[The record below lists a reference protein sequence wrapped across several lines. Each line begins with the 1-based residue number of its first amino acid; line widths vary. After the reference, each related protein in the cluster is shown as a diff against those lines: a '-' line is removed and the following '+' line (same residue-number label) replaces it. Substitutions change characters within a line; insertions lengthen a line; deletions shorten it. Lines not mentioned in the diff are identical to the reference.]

1 MRDGKYGEWQV
12 VLMHVLKFVI
22 PGDANNFIE
31 RARLAGG
38 FVKAKPFAEGIL
50 AVEDFSP
57 KRLIDDSHFRG
68 SGSIAVIEVA
78 AGK

>member
-1 MRDGKYGEWQV
+1 
-12 VLMHVLKFVI
+12 MHVLKFVI
-22 PGDANNFIE
+22 AGDANNFIE

-68 SGSIAVIEVA
+68 SGSIAVIEAIYRA
-78 AGK
+78 AQRPEPAAKSDVG